1 MSGLCQRLSLA
12 AVTLV
17 SSGAAENLQA
27 QQSSWQVDTS
37 FLSYVET
44 DDRVSVSK
52 ALANLTRAN
61 DNASVNV
68 SLVHDTMS
76 GASPTGAIRSSD
88 SAVTYTSASGGSS
101 PGGSDGGDYSK
112 SSFEDT
118 RIQAG
123 LALEQKYNS
132 DLTFSY
138 GGAVS
143 QESDY
148 ESFGANLG
156 IAKESSSR
164 LITYNAGLAY
174 TSDTIYRSDTDGT
187 PEPLSNIQFD
197 STSTKGQRTTV
208 DILLGVTRVLN
219 KQTLAQFNVSASQSN
234 GYHSDPY
241 KIISAADE
249 EDRIMANFHD
259 SRPRSR
265 LRTSAYAQIV
275 HALSDSKHTLRVSY
289 RLYRDDFDI
298 VSHTVN
304 FRYRHQLT
312 RRQYLEPHLRFYRQ
326 SDAYFYRRKLDV
338 DEGLNP
344 VIPDSGFASA
354 DYRLDAMSSA
364 TIGMKYGIFF
374 GKQAELR
381 FRAEYLDQAFSTAD
395 YDSNIAVI
403 LQTSFKYNF

>member
-1 MSGLCQRLSLA
+1 MSELCRRLSLA

-17 SSGAAENLQA
+17 SSGAAQNLQA
-27 QQSSWQVDTS
+27 QQSPWQVDTS

-52 ALANLTRAN
+52 ALANLTRTS
-61 DNASVNV
+61 DNTSVNV
-68 SLVHDTMS
+68 SLIHDTMS

-88 SAVTYTSASGGSS
+88 SAVTYTSASGGSDS
-101 PGGSDGGDYSK
+101 SGTDDGDYSK
-112 SSFEDT
+112 SRFEDT

-123 LALEQKYNS
+123 LALEQDYNS

-156 IAKESSSR
+156 IAKESTSR
-164 LITYNAGLAY
+164 LTTYNAGLAF
-174 TSDTIYRSDTDGT
+174 TSDKIYRSDTGGT

-197 STSTKGQRTTV
+197 STSAERQRTTV
-208 DILLGVTRVLN
+208 DIIAGVTRVLN
-219 KQTLAQFNVSASQSN
+219 KQTLAQFNVSVSQSN

-241 KIISAADE
+241 KIISAADD

-259 SRPRSR
+259 SRPESR
-265 LRTSAYAQIV
+265 LRTSAYAQII
-275 HALSDSKHTLRVSY
+275 HALRDSKNTLRASY
-289 RLYRDDFDI
+289 RLYRDDWEV
-298 VSHTVN
+298 VSHTVD

-312 RRQYLEPHLRFYRQ
+312 SRQYLEPHLRYYRQ
-326 SDAYFYRRKLDV
+326 SDASFYQRKLDV
-338 DEGLNP
+338 DEGFNP
-344 VIPDSGFASA
+344 VMPDSGFASA

-364 TIGMKYGIFF
+364 TIGMKYGVFLT
-374 GKQAELR
+374 KQAEIR
-381 FRAEYLDQAFSTAD
+381 FRAEYLDQSFSTAD
-395 YDSNIAVI
+395 YNSNTAVI
-403 LQTSFKYNF
+403 LQTSFKYKF